1 MKKAIL
7 IFLSLIITVSCVAC
21 IGDNVRSLDPEPVSD
36 SDSEPEV
43 SSVVVS
49 EVQKDYDIALI
60 TDSKALEDET
70 NMSLWKSIVAYGDTN
85 SKTYQYY
92 TAESI
97 EKNGESAIKEA
108 IEDHV
113 KIVVL
118 PSSSYKSVVLTM
130 QDKYPDVSFLLVGTQ
145 PDEKLGDNV
154 HCIKFKEE
162 QAGYLAGYFAVMEG
176 YTTVGFIGDG
186 DNARN
191 MRYVY
196 GVVQGADDAT
206 QELRIHDVSVK
217 YTFIDAKED
226 KAKSV
231 SKKMYES
238 GVDVIFACNSKIIKG
253 VAQTAR
259 DKKKKII
266 CGEKVYDEYGDVV
279 LESIAFNNMEAV
291 DYSIKT
297 SFDSNLN
304 WKENNDDNN
313 INLGIENNCIYIPN
327 DDESWKFENFNYAFY
342 EDVCERFVN
351 GEVEVTDKTDSKPPI
366 ASVVYSYFE

>member
-1 MKKAIL
+1 MKKAVL
-7 IFLSLIITVSCVAC
+7 IFVSLVTAVSCAAC
-21 IGDNVRSLDPEPVSD
+21 TGESTSSREVES
-36 SDSEPEV
+36 EV
-43 SSVVVS
+43 SSVVAS

-70 NMSLWKSIVAYGDTN
+70 NMSLWKSIISYGDTN

-92 TAESI
+92 TAEDI
-97 EKNGESAIKEA
+97 EEDGENAIAEA
-108 IEDHV
+108 VENNA

-118 PSSSYKSVVLTM
+118 PSSGYKNIILNI
-130 QDKYPDVSFLLVGTQ
+130 QEKYPDVSFLMVGTQ
-145 PDEKLGDNV
+145 PDDKFGDNV

-162 QAGYLAGYFAVMEG
+162 QAGYLAGYFAVLDG

-196 GVVQGADDAT
+196 SLVQGADDAT

-217 YTFIDAKED
+217 YTFIEAKED
-226 KAKSV
+226 KAKSM

-238 GVDVIFACNSKIIKG
+238 GVDVIFACNSTIIKG
-253 VAQTAR
+253 TAQTAR

-266 CGEKVYDEYGDVV
+266 CGEKINNEYSDVA
-279 LESIAFNNMEAV
+279 LESVVFNNVEAV

-297 SFDSNLN
+297 NFDSELN
-304 WKENNDDNN
+304 WKETNENKN
-313 INLGIENNCIYIPN
+313 INLGIENGCIYLP
-327 DDESWKFENFNYAFY
+327 DDEDSWKFENFNYAFY
-342 EDVCERFVN
+342 EEVCVRFVN
-351 GEVEVTDKTDSKPPI
+351 GEIDVTDNTDSKPPI
-366 ASVVYSYFE
+366 AAVVYSYFE